1 MTDLSTDGNVSRCP
15 SCQAEL
21 AQGAVLCVACGYH
34 LEKKTHLGTEHA
46 PQATTKKKKKKKKS
60 KRYLWGILHGGN
72 AMVLCTLSGFM
83 LAVTLALVLGTIF
96 AAGNELFFELSI
108 YVFFGALVGLGVGG
122 GIGYILASILPHDR
136 SEDVSDQLQGGLFKV
151 IGGFVLI
158 GIGLISFAIFND
170 MERGATGPGRM
181 FSIAILVYELLGKW
195 GVLVVIS
202 GGGLALMVL
211 GFRAM
216 IPSKSE

>member
-1 MTDLSTDGNVSRCP
+1 MTDLSTDVDVSRCP

-34 LEKKTHLGTEHA
+34 LEKKTRLGTEQVPPA
-46 PQATTKKKKKKKKS
+46 KKKKKKKKKT

-72 AMVLCTLSGFM
+72 AIALCTLAGFM

-136 SEDVSDQLQGGLFKV
+136 SEDVSDQLQSGLFKV

-170 MERGATGPGRM
+170 MERGAAGPGRM